1 MYDSGPTQEELDAIG
16 LCREDVEDTSV
27 IEIWPENLLAFDVFN
42 KMRSQWNV
50 GMSGASSLNYASL
63 PLAFKRCK
71 VSKKQFDEVFDSIQ
85 IMESTALNKMHQK

>member
-16 LCREDVEDTSV
+16 LRREDVEDTSV
-27 IEIWPENLLAFDVFN
+27 TDIWPENLLAFEVFG

-50 GMSGASSLNYASL
+50 GMSGASSLNYAAL

-71 VSKKQFDEVFDSIQ
+71 VGKKQFDDVFDAIQ
-85 IMESTALNKMHQK
+85 VMESAALSQMHKK